1 MHNKNNIASEKPNP
15 PKRRAPSRESQ
26 KIEFKKFYANHEN
39 IRDYCIALI
48 SDGYNRFTFTRTADS
63 LRRDILT
70 INTRMDSEGIGFVTN
85 VLPSL
90 FQSLLDYLEKGVSH
104 YPGFRKVPGRE
115 YPAFM
120 QKFFAAIYDVKTC
133 ETDKAKYINVV
144 YTICVAFKKLK
155 GPYRERVLRKQ
166 LADFV
171 ETDIK
176 LRYLDLTSDSEIRV
190 IGKLAQR
197 TIKDVIMNLNIEDD
211 TRKFVP
217 RPGPGATNTN
227 VKKHMRFRPHVLY
240 TQLNEQFPYEDW
252 FYSHPW
258 ALVTETYKHPFR
270 LPVEEMPTSRFKF
283 VPKTFSK
290 PRGICIEQLET
301 QFLQQAVKKG
311 LYECIESHP
320 LTKGKVN
327 FASQKING
335 ELALQSSKTRELATI
350 DMSEASDR
358 VSRKLVSRLF
368 RDNVDF
374 KEKLMAL
381 STRIIELPDEINFIT
396 EFPSAKFAPM
406 GSALCFPI
414 MAIVHFALVRA
425 ICQFTGHPEHLDS
438 IYVYGDDI
446 LCHRDIVEAVYKYL
460 PKFGMKLNQQKSYYK
475 SFFRESCGIH
485 AYYGK
490 DITPVYFKNTPNTNM
505 DVSSYVSCLQIEGQ
519 LYKKG
524 FYETA
529 RLLRNELRAMNTYGF
544 ELPYVPLMSPVPVFI
559 RESKTLLQL
568 DDLKSKR
575 RRWDHDTQ
583 SWKIRVIVLKAL
595 QEQLPMITQD
605 EGYMRW
611 LTTGAEMEDAGSL
624 LPVNL
629 NLHTSHQAHVRGSLL
644 RLTTKAVWLRES
656 ALNAGLKEDKWKF
669 HGCAYRGQVTLLTRV
684 LYQLENHMEWIM

>member
-15 PKRRAPSRESQ
+15 PKRRAPSRDSQ

-39 IRDYCIALI
+39 IRDYCIALV
-48 SDGYNRFTFTRTADS
+48 SDGYNRFTFTSSADS

-70 INTRMDSEGIGFVTN
+70 INTRMDSEGIGFVTS

-90 FQSLLDYLEKGVSH
+90 FQSLLDYLEDGVSH

-133 ETDKAKYINVV
+133 ETDKAMYIDVL

-171 ETDIK
+171 ETDIE
-176 LRYLDLTSDSEIRV
+176 LRYLDLTSDPEIRV
-190 IGKLAQR
+190 IGELAQR
-197 TIKDVIMNLNIEDD
+197 TIHDVVKNLNIVDD

-227 VKKHMRFRPHVLY
+227 VEKHLRFRPHVLY
-240 TQLNEQFPYEDW
+240 TQLNEQFPYEEW
-252 FYSHPW
+252 FYTHPW
-258 ALVTETYKHPFR
+258 ALVTESYKHPFR
-270 LPVEEMPTSRFKF
+270 LPVEEVPTSRFKF

-311 LYECIESHP
+311 LYECIENHP
-320 LTKGKVN
+320 ITMGKVN
-327 FASQKING
+327 FASQRING
-335 ELALQSSKTRELATI
+335 ELALQSSLTKELATI

-358 VSRKLVSRLF
+358 VARKLVSRLF

-374 KEKLMAL
+374 KDKLMAL
-381 STRIIELPDEINFIT
+381 STRIIELPDEINFIK

-414 MAIVHFALVRA
+414 MAIVHFALIRA
-425 ICQFTGHPEHLDS
+425 ICQFIGRPEHLDS

-446 LCHRDIVEAVYKYL
+446 LCHRDIVEAVYTYL

-490 DITPVYFKNTPNTNM
+490 DITPVYFKSTPNTNM

-529 RLLRNELRAMNTYGF
+529 RLLRTELRTMNTYGF
-544 ELPYVPLMSPVPVFI
+544 ELPYVPLMSPVPGFI

-568 DDLKSKR
+568 ADLKTKR
-575 RRWDHDTQ
+575 RRWDSDTQ
-583 SWKIRVIVLKAL
+583 SWSVRVIVLKAL

-629 NLHTSHQAHVRGSLL
+629 NLRTTHQAHVRGSLL
-644 RLTTKAVWLRES
+644 RLKTKAVWLRES
-656 ALNAGLKEDKWKF
+656 ALNAGLKEDKWNF
-669 HGCAYRGQVTLLTRV
+669 HGCAPKGGKTLLTRV
-684 LYQLENHMEWIM
+684 LYHLENHMEWIM